1 MRVGNTTE
9 HQPLPGGELV
19 ELGPMI
25 ITGSG
30 ENKITRVRYT
40 NLMNIGNPTLELIV
54 AHNPSVSE
62 RLSPGKMD
70 IPHDTNFA
78 LGSRI
83 ALVGHL
89 ENLEEPLGLVVVCKV
104 SNFPSCSCATCAD
117 IINRQSAVCVS
128 KKPN

>member
-54 AHNPSVSE
+54 AHNPS
-62 RLSPGKMD
+62 GNGD
-70 IPHDTNFA
+70 
-78 LGSRI
+78 G
-83 ALVGHL
+83 
-89 ENLEEPLGLVVVCKV
+89 
-104 SNFPSCSCATCAD
+104 
-117 IINRQSAVCVS
+117 
-128 KKPN
+128 